1 MSTYLYPQ
9 KVNILWIIGLKVLYK
24 LKKSLILL
32 GLNMLIYIK
41 MISTYMFFQWK
52 NEEKLLMLS
61 TKCG

>member
-52 NEEKLLMLS
+52 NEEK
-61 TKCG
+61 